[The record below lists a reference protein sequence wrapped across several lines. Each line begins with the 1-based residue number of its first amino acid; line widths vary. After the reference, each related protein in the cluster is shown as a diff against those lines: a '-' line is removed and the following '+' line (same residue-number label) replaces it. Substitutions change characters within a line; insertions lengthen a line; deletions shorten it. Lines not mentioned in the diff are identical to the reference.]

1 MNDILEK
8 IDVTI
13 QDLEECA
20 FALVVP
26 SSLDNKKNREK
37 FRVLTKR
44 YLADVNVL
52 SLLWAGYLLHEK
64 FKKEKPEINKE
75 DPVNLVAD
83 EILGLNI
90 ANYIA
95 GTNAIFN
102 FYKYDNE
109 KPGVLS
115 QLEPMLDDIIGGFVA
130 GIMTKLF
137 EEENTVKG

>member
-8 IDVTI
+8 IHVTT
-13 QDLEECA
+13 QDLEECG

-26 SSLDNKKNREK
+26 SNLNTKQQKKK
-37 FRVLTKR
+37 FRVLVKR
-44 YLADVNVL
+44 YLADINVL
-52 SLLWAGYLLHEK
+52 SLLWAGYLVHEK
-64 FKKEKPEINKE
+64 FQHEKPEIQKE

-83 EILGLNI
+83 EILGMSI

-102 FYKYDNE
+102 FRRYDTM

-115 QLEPMLDDIIGGFVA
+115 TLDPMLDDIIGGLVA
-130 GIMTKLF
+130 GVMTKLF
-137 EEENTVKG
+137 EEENAVKE